1 MRIVQSALS
10 EQETAEAEGLL
21 FESGGKNLHF
31 ARGVFAA
38 VATAPTQIAPP
49 EWLSMLL
56 GVDAPDAPT
65 LKRLL
70 ALLMREYNTCADCL
84 ALSVPCVPAAAEE
97 DHVEQFAKGY
107 VQIAQKDAA
116 WTTDLRAFGLTIPFM
131 MLSGYAQASSLA
143 ALDPTITHDPEA
155 YLASRRNSL
164 SDDVAALYDF
174 FKDKRLK
181 PAAATS
187 PTREKIG
194 RNDPCPC
201 GSEKKYKKCC
211 GATEA

>member
-10 EQETAEAEGLL
+10 EQETAEAESLL
-21 FESGGKNLHF
+21 IESGGKDLHF

-56 GVDAPDAPT
+56 GVDAPNAQA

-84 ALSVPCVPAAAEE
+84 AMSVPSVPAADEE
-97 DHVEQFAKGY
+97 GHIEQFAKGY

-116 WTTDLRAFGLTIPFM
+116 WTTDMRAFELTIPFM
-131 MLSGYAQASSLA
+131 MLSGYAQTSSLA
-143 ALDPTITHDPEA
+143 VIDPTVTADPEA
-155 YLASRRNSL
+155 YLTSHRASL

-174 FKDKRLK
+174 FKDQRAKKIRATD
-181 PAAATS
+181 PA
-187 PTREKIG
+187 PEKIG
-194 RNDPCPC
+194 RNEACPC

-211 GATEA
+211 GATGS